1 MKNLLLI
8 GIACVC
14 WSASAAESLMTAPV
28 ASVASSADASPSSSD
43 LPLTSE
49 AVRDAERD
57 AERQRLSVARKA
69 LEDRYTQDLKLC
81 YQNFDVTSCRL
92 KARDRRIEANAALR
106 KEELRFNA
114 SERRIQADE
123 ALERTKEKTSESKLK
138 EAEAQ
143 RAQAI
148 QASQDR
154 ADANAQKKIDHA
166 LQGTKRGE
174 YEQKQREAAQHRE
187 DAAKKLRERTKE
199 PAAPLPVPG
208 R

>member
-1 MKNLLLI
+1 MKKLLLI
-8 GIACVC
+8 CMACVC
-14 WSASAAESLMTAPV
+14 WSVWAAESVMAEPV
-28 ASVASSADASPSSSD
+28 ASAASSADTFPSSSD

-49 AVRDAERD
+49 ALRD
-57 AERQRLSVARKA
+57 AERQRLTVARKA
-69 LEDRYTQDLKLC
+69 LEDRYAQDLKLC

-92 KARDRRIEANAALR
+92 KARDWRIEANAALR

-143 RAQAI
+143 RAQAV

-154 ADANAQKKIDHA
+154 ADASAQKKLDHA

>member
-28 ASVASSADASPSSSD
+28 ASVASSTDASPSSSD

-49 AVRDAERD
+49 AARD